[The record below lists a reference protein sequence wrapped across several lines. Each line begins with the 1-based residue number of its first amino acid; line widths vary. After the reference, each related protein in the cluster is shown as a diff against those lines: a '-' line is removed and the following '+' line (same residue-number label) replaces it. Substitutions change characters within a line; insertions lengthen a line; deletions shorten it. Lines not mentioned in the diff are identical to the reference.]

1 MNCFKGINRGIS
13 GWLDGLNNRYINKGR
28 IKESITK
35 YINQKIDWMKDE
47 LKNWMME
54 GLGYVT

>member
-13 GWLDGLNNRYINKGR
+13 GSLVGLNNRYINKGW

-54 GLGYVT
+54 GLRYVT

>member
-1 MNCFKGINRGIS
+1 M
-13 GWLDGLNNRYINKGR
+13 NNRYINKGR

-35 YINQKIDWMKDE
+35 YINQKIDWVKDE

-54 GLGYVT
+54 GLG